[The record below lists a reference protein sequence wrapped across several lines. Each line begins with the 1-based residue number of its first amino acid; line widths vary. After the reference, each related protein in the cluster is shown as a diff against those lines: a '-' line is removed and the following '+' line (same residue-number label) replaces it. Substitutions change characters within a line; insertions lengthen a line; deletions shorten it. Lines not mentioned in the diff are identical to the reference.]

1 MSFTQ
6 ASPMSESNKG
16 PRVIKKYPNR
26 RLYDTVES
34 RYITL
39 SDIRHLVVEKAEFV
53 VIDKKSNEDITRS
66 ILLQVIAEQEH
77 GEPMMS
83 EDFLSQVIRSY
94 GGTMQNFVGSYLENS
109 LKLFAN
115 QQAQM
120 RERMQEQHIPDP
132 FTAFTNLTQ
141 KNLEFWRNMQDQ
153 FFASMTSGSSA
164 TRSKPGYT
172 PKRPEPELDGDD
184 TPKV

>member
-1 MSFTQ
+1 
-6 ASPMSESNKG
+6 MSESKSG

-39 SDIRHLVVEKAEFV
+39 GDIRHLVCEKAEFV
-53 VIDKKSNEDITRS
+53 VIDKKTNEDITRS
-66 ILLQVIAEQEH
+66 ILLQVISEQEH

-83 EDFLSQVIRSY
+83 QDFLSQVIRSY
-94 GGTMQNFVGSYLENS
+94 GGAMQNFVGSYLENS

-120 RERMQEQHIPDP
+120 RERLQEQHIPDP
-132 FTAFTNLTQ
+132 FSAFANLTQ
-141 KNLEFWRNMQDQ
+141 KNLEFWRSMQDQ
-153 FFASMTSGSSA
+153 FFASMTGGSSA
-164 TRSKPGYT
+164 TRSKPSNT
-172 PKRPEPELDGDD
+172 PTRPEPELDDNEPS
-184 TPKV
+184 PKG